1 MLSIPTIELSEEVSD
16 GHDDDDGIPTHWTWR
31 FPASVDSLQPVDYRR
46 MVLTYAHLFFIRSL
60 IFCISLFPASW
71 NQIVIVIIDKRQR
84 QRLSVSVFCS
94 SNIRFRIY

>member
-1 MLSIPTIELSEEVSD
+1 MLSIPTIEPSEEVSD

-60 IFCISLFPASW
+60 IFLHFPVPCVLEPDCDCDYRQASASASLC
-71 NQIVIVIIDKRQR
+71 
-84 QRLSVSVFCS
+84 FC
-94 SNIRFRIY
+94 FL